1 MKMIPPAGSHG
12 FVHTVHKS
20 YQVGIA
26 ALVEVLEEDIPELQ
40 ALGWACVM
48 EANQPMK
55 AFPDDQNAQYAEAMR
70 RSVFPKP
77 EHPGIRNRMA
87 PTRGAVRKVTVEGR
101 EYSVPEGQDFVDVA
115 SRDARYIVFCWAWLD
130 WGLVGPTAGR
140 PIQPP
145 KMTTYIDTDIGVM
158 LLFDGENWRDPA
170 SGEALLEE

>member
-1 MKMIPPAGSHG
+1 MDP
-12 FVHTVHKS
+12 
-20 YQVGIA
+20 
-26 ALVEVLEEDIPELQ
+26 VEVHEGDVAELQ
-40 ALGWACVM
+40 ALGWACTM

-55 AFPDDQNAQYAEAMR
+55 AFSDDQNAQYAEAMR

-77 EHPGIRNRMA
+77 EHPGIKNRMA

-140 PIQPP
+140 PLQPP
-145 KMTTYIDTDIGVM
+145 KMTTYIDTDIGVT

-170 SGEALLEE
+170 SGEALPEA